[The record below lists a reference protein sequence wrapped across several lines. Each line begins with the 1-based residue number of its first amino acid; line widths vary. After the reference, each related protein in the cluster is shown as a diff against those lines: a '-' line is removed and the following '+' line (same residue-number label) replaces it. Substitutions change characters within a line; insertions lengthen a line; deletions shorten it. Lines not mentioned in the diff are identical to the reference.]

1 MIYFVNLL
9 AGDFRLQQPLII
21 VTLKRLKMFM
31 TLTLIGQTQ
40 CYYLTYY
47 TDLLLYPPLAD
58 NHLAP
63 AKRCKKQSQGCMS
76 VSLYFLTRDVLMYL
90 ITLKC

>member
-1 MIYFVNLL
+1 MWAKEPKFRRTYIKLMPSMIYFVNLL

-63 AKRCKKQSQGCMS
+63 AKRCKKQRQG
-76 VSLYFLTRDVLMYL
+76 
-90 ITLKC
+90 